1 MLRIILGKI
10 LRIILGIILRII
22 LGIILDNDIG
32 DNIDTRCVLRMEN
45 PGPMLSGYSQGNQ
58 VCFR

>member
-1 MLRIILGKI
+1 MRIILGK
-10 LRIILGIILRII
+10 ILRII

-58 VCFR
+58 VCR